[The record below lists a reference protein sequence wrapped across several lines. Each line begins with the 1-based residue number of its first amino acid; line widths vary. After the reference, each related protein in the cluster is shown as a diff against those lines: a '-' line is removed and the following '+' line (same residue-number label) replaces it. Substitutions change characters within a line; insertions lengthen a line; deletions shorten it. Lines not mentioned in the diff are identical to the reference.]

1 MGDIEL
7 KNKSVLVVGGNGYL
21 GSFLVKKLK
30 EIAAH
35 VVILSRNC
43 KESETEF
50 IADITNFED
59 TQRII
64 QHIKP
69 DIVFHLAAN
78 ISRNRDFSIYPN
90 MLTVNV
96 QGTLN
101 VIQSLKGLDA
111 HFIFTSSSE
120 IYGNNESPFHEEQI
134 PRPVSPYSLS
144 KSSAELL
151 IETYAKNNPLK
162 YTILRVFNFFGEG
175 MPEDFFIPQMIKSLK
190 RGEDFL
196 MTKGEQIRD
205 FLYVGDVVNALV
217 LTASHS
223 KSYGETL
230 NVCGGEGTE
239 LRALALS
246 INKYVDSE
254 AKVVLGALPYR
265 SSEVWEMIGSNKK
278 IKDLLGFEPEYTI
291 EQGIEILINHL

>member
-1 MGDIEL
+1 M
-7 KNKSVLVVGGNGYL
+7 YL
-21 GSFLVKKLK
+21 FCQETV
-30 EIAAH
+30 
-35 VVILSRNC
+35 
-43 KESETEF
+43 ESETEF

-59 TQRII
+59 TRII
-64 QHIKP
+64 QQIKP

-90 MLTVNV
+90 MLAVNV

-120 IYGNNESPFHEEQI
+120 IYGNNESPFHEEQT

-175 MPEDFFIPQMIKSLK
+175 MPEDFYSTDDKIVE
-190 RGEDFL
+190 RGELFNDQRR
-196 MTKGEQIRD
+196 TNSD
-205 FLYVGDVVNALV
+205 FLYVGGVVNALV

-230 NVCGGEGTE
+230 NVCGGKGTSY
-239 LRALALS
+239 AL
-246 INKYVDSE
+246 
-254 AKVVLGALPYR
+254 
-265 SSEVWEMIGSNKK
+265 
-278 IKDLLGFEPEYTI
+278 
-291 EQGIEILINHL
+291 